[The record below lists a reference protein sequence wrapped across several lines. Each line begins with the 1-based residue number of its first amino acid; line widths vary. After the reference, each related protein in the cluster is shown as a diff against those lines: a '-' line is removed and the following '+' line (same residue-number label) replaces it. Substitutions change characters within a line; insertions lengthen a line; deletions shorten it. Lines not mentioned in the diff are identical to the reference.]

1 MNGSVVVGRHA
12 PSEAPST
19 RVDREGRAMRMHSRQ
34 VIEGRF
40 GVAGEAVESRLIFA
54 LTFPVFLAAVLVSRL
69 ASAGRGP
76 RVGSRRSILA
86 EARAA
91 ANTCIPFAFMG

>member
-12 PSEAPST
+12 PSGAPST
-19 RVDREGRAMRMHSRQ
+19 RMEREGRAMRRSKGQAM
-34 VIEGRF
+34 EGRF
-40 GVAGEAVESRLIFA
+40 GVAGEAIESRLIFA
-54 LTFPVFLAAVLVSRL
+54 LTFPVFLAAVLVARL
-69 ASAGRGP
+69 APAARRSG
-76 RVGSRRSILA
+76 VGSRRSILA

>member
-1 MNGSVVVGRHA
+1 MNGSVVVGHDA

-40 GVAGEAVESRLIFA
+40 GVTGEAIESRLIFA
-54 LTFPVFLAAVLVSRL
+54 LTFPVFLAAVIVARL
-69 ASAGRGP
+69 APVARRSG
-76 RVGSRRSILA
+76 VGSRRSILA